1 MKNLPRK
8 ILIIGYGSIGRKHAQ
23 ILKKFNCEIAI
34 FTKQKNITFKTLNRK
49 KEILEYNPDYIIISN
64 NTNKHREYLKFLEKN
79 LRKKIILTEKP
90 LLDRYENIKLFKN
103 KYLVGYNLRFH
114 PVIQYIKRNLKKKNI
129 NFISV
134 NVSTYL
140 PKWRKNI
147 DYKKSNSAKNKLG
160 GGLLLELSHEL
171 DYIKWLFG
179 NINLIYSFSKKISN
193 LKISTDDILI
203 LFGSINKRIKVIF
216 NMNFFSR
223 INKREIIIEGNNF
236 SLNADLIKNEVNLL
250 SKNKV
255 KKFFWKKFNILDT
268 YRQEHKKVLNNE
280 FENFCDIKQSLETLK
295 LIKRIKDQKS

>member
-1 MKNLPRK
+1 M
-8 ILIIGYGSIGRKHAQ
+8 
-23 ILKKFNCEIAI
+23 
-34 FTKQKNITFKTLNRK
+34 
-49 KEILEYNPDYIIISN
+49 
-64 NTNKHREYLKFLEKN
+64 
-79 LRKKIILTEKP
+79 
-90 LLDRYENIKLFKN
+90 
-103 KYLVGYNLRFH
+103 
-114 PVIQYIKRNLKKKNI
+114 
-129 NFISV
+129 
-134 NVSTYL
+134 
-140 PKWRKNI
+140 
-147 DYKKSNSAKNKLG
+147 
-160 GGLLLELSHEL
+160 SHEL

-223 INKREIIIEGNNF
+223 INKREVIIEGKNF

-268 YRQEHKKVLNNE
+268 YRQEHKKILNNE

-295 LIKRIKDQKS
+295 LIKRIKDRKS

>member
-23 ILKKFNCEIAI
+23 ILKKFNCEIVI

-90 LLDRYENIKLFKN
+90 LLNKYENIKLSKN

-114 PVIQYIKRNLKKKNI
+114 PVIQYIKKNLKKENI

-134 NVSTYL
+134 NVSSYL
-140 PKWRKNI
+140 PNWRKNI

-193 LKISTDDILI
+193 LKINTDDILI
-203 LFGSINKRIKVIF
+203 LFGSISKRIKVIF

-223 INKREIIIEGNNF
+223 IDKREIIIEGKNF
-236 SLNADLIKNEVNLL
+236 SLNADLVKNEVNLL
-250 SKNKV
+250 SKNRI
-255 KKFFWKKFNILDT
+255 KKFSWKKFNILDT
-268 YRQEHKKVLNNE
+268 YKQEHKKVFNNE
-280 FENFCDIKQSLETLK
+280 LENFCDIKQSVETLK
-295 LIKRIKDQKS
+295 LIKKIKDQQS